1 MKYRGNRPSCRSV
14 LSQGNAI
21 PAKLRFCMKN
31 AKGCSP
37 FLYRG
42 FALIGKP
49 AVLRRMPAKRC
60 SIISA
65 SIIDNAYHG
74 ISTANRMLPS
84 LISIIRLTSMMLK
97 NEVNR
102 RRRAALYEPPFTRT
116 ARMDYLCMEI
126 AEMVGRLT
134 PVSEMSTSP
143 VLHRKLRIQTI
154 HSSLVVEGNTLTVEQ
169 VTAIL
174 DGKRVLGNRDDI
186 REVENADRAY
196 ALLFA
201 LDPYLLSD
209 LLRIHKEMTE
219 GLVPTA
225 GRFRDA
231 NAGVFDG
238 DRLIHM
244 GTPAHYVPQVMADL
258 FSWLERTE
266 LHPLLSSCIFHYEFE
281 FIHPFA
287 DGNGRTGRLWH
298 TLLLSKW
305 RDVLAW
311 LPVESVILRTQ
322 QRYYG
327 AFAASESRGDCAP
340 FVEYMLEA
348 IREALEPYCRMKS
361 DVELREE
368 ALLDFVH
375 EHPEATLARIS
386 EHLGVSRATADRTVA
401 SLRASGRLTREGS
414 KRSGRWIVSDP
425 V

>member
-1 MKYRGNRPSCRSV
+1 M
-14 LSQGNAI
+14 
-21 PAKLRFCMKN
+21 
-31 AKGCSP
+31 
-37 FLYRG
+37 
-42 FALIGKP
+42 
-49 AVLRRMPAKRC
+49 
-60 SIISA
+60 
-65 SIIDNAYHG
+65 
-74 ISTANRMLPS
+74 
-84 LISIIRLTSMMLK
+84 
-97 NEVNR
+97 
-102 RRRAALYEPPFTRT
+102 ALYEPPFART
-116 ARMDYLCMEI
+116 ARMDRLCMEI

-143 VLHRKLRIQTI
+143 VLHRKLRIKTI

-174 DGKRVLGNRDDI
+174 DGKRVLGDRDDI

-196 ALLFA
+196 ALLPE
-201 LDPYLLSD
+201 LDPYSLSD
-209 LLRIHKEMTE
+209 LLRVHKEMTE

-225 GRFRDA
+225 GRFRDT

-244 GTPAHYVPQVMADL
+244 GTPSHYVPQVMADL
-258 FSWLERTE
+258 FSWLGRTE

-305 RDVLAW
+305 RDILAW
-311 LPVESVILRTQ
+311 LPVEGVILRTQ

-327 AFAASESRGDCAP
+327 AFAASEAQGDCAP

-348 IREALEPYCRMKS
+348 IKEALEPYCRTKS
-361 DVELREE
+361 AAELREE
-368 ALLDFVH
+368 ALIEFVR

-386 EHLGVSRATADRTVA
+386 EHLGVSRATTDRTVA
-401 SLRASGRLTREGS
+401 SLRASGRLAREGS
-414 KRSGRWIVSDP
+414 RRSGAWV
-425 V
+425 VL

>member
-1 MKYRGNRPSCRSV
+1 M
-14 LSQGNAI
+14 
-21 PAKLRFCMKN
+21 
-31 AKGCSP
+31 
-37 FLYRG
+37 
-42 FALIGKP
+42 
-49 AVLRRMPAKRC
+49 
-60 SIISA
+60 
-65 SIIDNAYHG
+65 
-74 ISTANRMLPS
+74 
-84 LISIIRLTSMMLK
+84 
-97 NEVNR
+97 
-102 RRRAALYEPPFTRT
+102 YEPPFTRT
-116 ARMDYLCMEI
+116 ARMDHLCMEI

-174 DGKRVLGNRDDI
+174 DGKRVLGNRNDI

-196 ALLFA
+196 ALLPE
-201 LDPYLLSD
+201 LDPYSLSD
-209 LLRIHKEMTE
+209 LLRVHKEMTE
-219 GLVPTA
+219 GIVPTA

-281 FIHPFA
+281 FVHPFA

-305 RDVLAW
+305 RDVLVW

-327 AFAASESRGDCAP
+327 VFAASEARGDCAP

-348 IREALEPYCRMKS
+348 IREALEPYCRTKS
-361 DVELREE
+361 AIELREE
-368 ALLDFVH
+368 ALLDFIR
-375 EHPEATLARIS
+375 EHPEAPLAQIS

-401 SLRASGRLTREGS
+401 SLRASGRLVREGS
-414 KRSGRWIVSDP
+414 KRSGRWVVSDP